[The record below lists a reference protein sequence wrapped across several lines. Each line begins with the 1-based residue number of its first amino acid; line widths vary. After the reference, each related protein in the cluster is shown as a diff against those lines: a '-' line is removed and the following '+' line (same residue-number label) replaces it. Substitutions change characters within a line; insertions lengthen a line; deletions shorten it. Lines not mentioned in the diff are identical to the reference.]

1 MPQTINVEP
10 AAASVATHV
19 VNAEGSLALAFDP
32 ATLLTPGKS
41 SGQVWPR
48 GNPPVPSN

>member
-10 AAASVATHV
+10 AAASVAVQTFRS
-19 VNAEGSLALAFDP
+19 EGALAVVYDF
-32 ATLLTPGKS
+32 ATLLAVGKG